1 MYPGM
6 IFWWQN
12 RVRDGSRAAWAQCG
26 GGSPG
31 WGSSG
36 GGGGECG
43 DSGGE
48 SGGGSCGGFGVR
60 RPLRFLAYKL
70 RLDETQVAELAR
82 IINDLKTERAQAD
95 VDERRVMATLADAV
109 SGSSFDEAQAAQAAS
124 QRTKS
129 TERLQQTVVRALG
142 KIHALLNAEQRA
154 TLAYLI
160 RTGTLSL

>member
-31 WGSSG
+31 WGSS

-95 VDERRVMATLADAV
+95 VDERRVLATLADAV